1 LLEDSN
7 RWQLRAS
14 VPLDVPIGSLNLT
27 LDGGVI
33 ADRRDGHFPR
43 ATSVANG
50 RHSHADQC
58 CCFGLLLGLLAVMAR
73 QSFNVGIE

>member
-1 LLEDSN
+1 MLEDST

-14 VPLDVPIGSLNLT
+14 VPLDVPRVIELT

-50 RHSHADQC
+50 RHSHVDQC

-73 QSFNVGIE
+73 QSFYVGIE